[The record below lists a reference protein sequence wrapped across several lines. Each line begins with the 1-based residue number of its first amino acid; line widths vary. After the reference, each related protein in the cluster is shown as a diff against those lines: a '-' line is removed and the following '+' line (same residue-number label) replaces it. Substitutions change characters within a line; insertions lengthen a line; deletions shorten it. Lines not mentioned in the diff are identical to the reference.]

1 MIMNLEIFR
10 YAFMQRAFTAGL
22 IIGVVSSVIG
32 VFVVLKG
39 LSFAGVGISHAAFG
53 GVALGYFLGI
63 NPTFSAIVFCLFV
76 AIVIVYIQRNEQLKS
91 DVPIGIIFAASMGL
105 GAVLIS
111 LLKGYNVDLFGYLFG
126 NILSVTH
133 SNIINIIVLSF
144 IVISIFLIIFK
155 QLYYT
160 TFDRQMAKVAGINIL
175 LIDTIFMMLIAIT
188 IVISIK
194 VVGIILVSAL
204 LVTPAATIIPWA
216 KNFKQLILLT
226 IITSLFSVIA
236 GLFLSYYLNIPSGGA
251 IVLLSTL
258 LFFISFGFAYKK

>member
-1 MIMNLEIFR
+1 MNLEIFR
-10 YAFMQRAFTAGL
+10 YAFMQRAFTAGF
-22 IIGVVSSVIG
+22 IISIVSSVIG

-63 NPTFSAIVFCLFV
+63 NPTLSAIVFCLFV
-76 AIVIVYIQRNEQLKS
+76 AAIIVYIQRNEKLKS

-111 LLKGYNVDLFGYLFG
+111 LMKGYNVDLFGYLFG

-133 SNIINIIVLSF
+133 SDIVNIIFLSLII
-144 IVISIFLIIFK
+144 IAIFLIIFK

-160 TFDRQMAKVAGINIL
+160 TFDRQMAKVAGVNVV
-175 LIDTIFMMLIAIT
+175 LIDTVFMMLIALT
-188 IVISIK
+188 VVISIK

-216 KNFKQLILLT
+216 KNFKQLTFLT
-226 IITSLFSVIA
+226 MITSLFSVIT

-251 IVLLSTL
+251 IVLLTTL
-258 LFFISFGFAYKK
+258 IFFVSFGFAYKK

>member
-1 MIMNLEIFR
+1 M
-10 YAFMQRAFTAGL
+10 
-22 IIGVVSSVIG
+22 
-32 VFVVLKG
+32 
-39 LSFAGVGISHAAFG
+39 
-53 GVALGYFLGI
+53 
-63 NPTFSAIVFCLFV
+63 
-76 AIVIVYIQRNEQLKS
+76 KS

-133 SNIINIIVLSF
+133 SDIINIIVLSF

-160 TFDRQMAKVAGINIL
+160 TFDRQMAKVAGINTL

-194 VVGIILVSAL
+194 VIGIILVSAL

-216 KNFKQLILLT
+216 KNFKQLTLLT